1 MPEGNGE
8 KWDDHSL
15 GQVEGIMVYHNSIA
29 VRSLGFL
36 CVKDNINQM
45 SEQHG
50 KCVGK
55 CEMIILDHP
64 TEFLIGVY
72 GFYYTSSSNTHVI
85 RCISFET
92 NKATYGPFGG
102 SPSSTAESA
111 FSLQLWGK
119 ESNRIT
125 AFFGFFCVKDNI
137 NLMSERHGYSVGKCE
152 MDNINLMSEQHGKC
166 AGKCEMASVWFF
178 VFSLSDLPI
187 CVVYVFAVDGVFEI
201 CFCFAM
207 LILLDYPTELLT
219 GLYGFYDNSSCNTII
234 RCITFVTNKAT
245 YGPFCG
251 SRSSSAGNAF
261 SFQLRGKESNCM
273 TGFYGTVYNGNL
285 GSLGVYIQKSMVRPL
300 VMKSNGNEV

>member
-1 MPEGNGE
+1 MPQCSHGIE
-8 KWDDHSL
+8 WDDINLGQVMGIKIYYDSSGIYSLTFIYVDDNVFRVSSHGNNGFENSQTIILDYPTEFLTGVNGYRTISYVVKCITFVTNKATHGPFGNQSL
-15 GQVEGIMVYHNSIA
+15 GQYD
-29 VRSLGFL
+29 RFL

-125 AFFGFFCVKDNI
+125 AFFGTSVNT
-137 NLMSERHGYSVGKCE
+137 NL
-152 MDNINLMSEQHGKC
+152 
-166 AGKCEMASVWFF
+166 
-178 VFSLSDLPI
+178 
-187 CVVYVFAVDGVFEI
+187 
-201 CFCFAM
+201 
-207 LILLDYPTELLT
+207 T
-219 GLYGFYDNSSCNTII
+219 
-234 RCITFVTNKAT
+234 
-245 YGPFCG
+245 
-251 SRSSSAGNAF
+251 
-261 SFQLRGKESNCM
+261 SF
-273 TGFYGTVYNGNL
+273 
-285 GSLGVYIQKSMVRPL
+285 GVYIQKSIPRQPG
-300 VMKSNGNEV
+300 KSDGNEVKIEV

>member
-50 KCVGK
+50 KCLGK
-55 CEMIILDHP
+55 CEMIILDYP
-64 TEFLIGVY
+64 TEFFIGVY

-85 RCISFET
+85 RCITFVT

-102 SPSSTAESA
+102 SPYSTAESA

-125 AFFGFFCVKDNI
+125 GFFGTSVNT
-137 NLMSERHGYSVGKCE
+137 NL
-152 MDNINLMSEQHGKC
+152 
-166 AGKCEMASVWFF
+166 
-178 VFSLSDLPI
+178 
-187 CVVYVFAVDGVFEI
+187 
-201 CFCFAM
+201 
-207 LILLDYPTELLT
+207 T
-219 GLYGFYDNSSCNTII
+219 
-234 RCITFVTNKAT
+234 
-245 YGPFCG
+245 
-251 SRSSSAGNAF
+251 
-261 SFQLRGKESNCM
+261 SF
-273 TGFYGTVYNGNL
+273 
-285 GSLGVYIQKSMVRPL
+285 GVYIQKSTPRQPG
-300 VMKSNGNEV
+300 KSDGNEVKSEV